1 MIEHHLRL
9 ASLQQQHQRAGVAGG
24 KPFSS
29 SQPLTKCL
37 RKRLYGL
44 SPTTTAKEIH
54 DTVHFQMNVKVSC
67 GCACRLLIFL
77 PVCSP
82 KPCFSIF
89 MPLCQN
95 YMDLT
100 ARFKNVTF
108 LAANGKHK
116 SR

>member
-9 ASLQQQHQRAGVAGG
+9 ASLQQQQQNPGVAGG

-29 SQPLTKCL
+29 SAAPHKTPQKETLWII
-37 RKRLYGL
+37 
-44 SPTTTAKEIH
+44 PTTTAKEIH

-82 KPCFSIF
+82 S
-89 MPLCQN
+89 
-95 YMDLT
+95 
-100 ARFKNVTF
+100 
-108 LAANGKHK
+108 
-116 SR
+116 